1 MKLALL
7 QIVKKVGFYLG
18 TLNFLKQVKQISNI
32 EYLSRM
38 MPIVNNKMRNICK
51 NNLNYLCRKIIP
63 AVMFMSISRTKK
75 KC

>member
-38 MPIVNNKMRNICK
+38 MPIVK
-51 NNLNYLCRKIIP
+51 
-63 AVMFMSISRTKK
+63 
-75 KC
+75 